1 VTDNI
6 LLYGE
11 PLNEIPQ
18 ELYIP
23 PHALKVT
30 LESFHG
36 PLDLLLYLI
45 KKQNFNILDIP
56 VAHVTTQYLEYIET
70 IKSSNFELAAD
81 YLLMAAVLL
90 EIKAKLLIPKNE
102 IETDDTDDPR
112 ADLVKQLI
120 EYEKFKKIAIKIDA
134 LPRIDRDWT
143 TPSIKNNF
151 EKKKIYPE
159 INVQQIFEAIQYAIK
174 HQNIISSHHIQKE
187 SLSVRDHMTKIL
199 KKLSNENHI
208 EFVDIIDFEHTNKKI
223 TLIIFFIALLELVKD
238 GLVEINQTQFNS
250 KIWLISATSKG

>member
-1 VTDNI
+1 MTENV

-45 KKQNFNILDIP
+45 KKENFNILDIP
-56 VAHVTTQYLEYIET
+56 VAQVTTQYLEYIET
-70 IKSSNFELAAD
+70 IRSNNFELAAD

-102 IETDDTDDPR
+102 VETDDANDPR
-112 ADLVKQLI
+112 ADLIKQLI
-120 EYEKFKKIAIKIDA
+120 EYEKFKKLAIKIDN
-134 LPRIDRDWT
+134 LPRIDRDWA
-143 TPSIKNNF
+143 TPCIKNNY
-151 EKKKIYPE
+151 EKKKILPK
-159 INVQQIFEAIQYAIK
+159 INTQEIFEAILCAIK
-174 HQNIISSHHIQKE
+174 HQSIISSHQIQKE

-199 KKLSNENHI
+199 KKLSNQNQT
-208 EFVDIIDFEHTNKKI
+208 EFIDVLDFEHANKKI
-223 TLIIFFIALLELVKD
+223 TLIIFFIALLELMKD
-238 GLVEINQTQFNS
+238 GLIEINQTEFNS
-250 KIWLISATSKG
+250 KIWLISATS